1 MDLLPFLGGWASGLR
16 GSRKLGK
23 IWRMYFEGA
32 EGRIGGLAGGLA
44 RLTHSPIR
52 PKHVD
57 EAPGVQH
64 LAR

>member
-1 MDLLPFLGGWASGLR
+1 MDLLPFLGEWASGLR
-16 GSRKLGK
+16 GSRKLAKFGECISK
-23 IWRMYFEGA
+23 ALKVGSA
-32 EGRIGGLAGGLA
+32 GLAGRLA
-44 RLTHSPIR
+44 RSTHSPIR